1 MKKFKDWKNI
11 LIILFS
17 IIIISL
23 TLYIVFSPSSYK
35 KANKVL
41 EQNYKELEKAKKIND
56 DEIKLLKIKQK
67 NSEDTILILYKNML
81 KIDSLLNVSEN
92 KIKELKTQAFYY
104 ERSYVKLNKEYKTLL
119 DGTIVKN
126 GDTLINSLQKRF
138 K

>member
-1 MKKFKDWKNI
+1 MEKFKDWKNI

-67 NSEDTILILYKNML
+67 NSEDTILILYKDML

-92 KIKELKTQAFYY
+92 TIKELKTQAFYY

-119 DGTIVKN
+119 DGTTVKN

>member
-1 MKKFKDWKNI
+1 MLIKLKNI

-41 EQNYKELEKAKKIND
+41 EQNYKELEKANKIND

-67 NSEDTILILYKNML
+67 NSEDTILILYKDML

-92 KIKELKTQAFYY
+92 TIKELKTQAFYY

>member
-1 MKKFKDWKNI
+1 MEKFKDWKNI

-67 NSEDTILILYKNML
+67 NSEDTILILYKDML
-81 KIDSLLNVSEN
+81 KIDSLLNVSEEI
-92 KIKELKTQAFYY
+92 IKDLKTQAFYY

>member
-1 MKKFKDWKNI
+1 MEKFKDWKNI

-67 NSEDTILILYKNML
+67 NSEDTILILYKDML

-92 KIKELKTQAFYY
+92 TIKELKTQAFYY